1 MKRVNITKHF
11 LYGKLQVKFHIFSI
25 EVIIL
30 MEKYLTGL
38 GRAKAYIRLK
48 HTHGTCVLCL
58 SVRPKNIVVSL
69 VSENVAVEM

>member
-1 MKRVNITKHF
+1 
-11 LYGKLQVKFHIFSI
+11 
-25 EVIIL
+25 